1 MKMIVANFLTLVLE
15 KTLDDG
21 RIPQHWK
28 TE

>member
-1 MKMIVANFLTLVLE
+1 MKMIVAKFLTLVLE